1 MTSTTNSAVFSPAVA
16 LMMAVPTSRAST
28 TPLESTR
35 ATEESL
41 LLQVILAG
49 VMSSVSIM
57 TVAWMV

>member
-1 MTSTTNSAVFSPAVA
+1 
-16 LMMAVPTSRAST
+16 MMAVPTSRAST